1 MSPILRFKHSS
12 GCGSYINK
20 LFSTQRT
27 LVVDPSN
34 NMFVKLVIIAIFVSA
49 TLAVYNGPLAGGLPA
64 SLYPAGVSPQA
75 CPNFPN
81 CANPAVAANPTAPA
95 GNQWGAPQQNQWN
108 QPQPAWNPQPQPAWT
123 QQPQPQWNAQPQNNW
138 NNWNPQPVPQWNP
151 GNQNAL
157 DRGDYTGDGDY
168 HGEGLAEALAPGYEN
183 AGGWRNWNNAPQ
195 AAPAWNAG
203 PPAAHGVPAQ
213 IPAGVDPNSCP
224 NYPFCGH

>member
-1 MSPILRFKHSS
+1 MSPLLPCYNST

-20 LFSTQRT
+20 LFSTQET
-27 LVVDPSN
+27 LVVDLFS
-34 NMFVKLVIIAIFVSA
+34 NMFVKLVCIALSLSS
-49 TLAVYNGPLAGGLPA
+49 TWAVYNGPLAGGLPA

-81 CANPAVAANPTAPA
+81 CDNPAVAAHPSPVQ
-95 GNQWGAPQQNQWN
+95 NQWGAPQQNNWAQPQQQWN
-108 QPQPAWNPQPQPAWT
+108 QPAPAWT
-123 QQPQPQWNAQPQNNW
+123 QQPQQQWNAPH

-157 DRGDYTGDGDY
+157 DQGGYTGDGDY

-195 AAPAWNAG
+195 AAPSWNPG
-203 PPAAHGVPAQ
+203 PPAGVPAHGAQ
-213 IPAGVDPNSCP
+213 IPAGVDPGSCP
-224 NYPFCGH
+224 NYPFCG